1 MNIYVFRVILNTE
14 EDVFRDIEIAT
25 DSNFEEFHQ
34 AIKQAFDF
42 QGEEMASFYMSDDEW
57 TRGDEIPL
65 LDMRE
70 EMDEE
75 ARTMA
80 NTTLSSFIKSPS
92 EKLLYVY
99 DFLRMW
105 IFYVELV
112 AVRKGVPSTI
122 YPKVAMV
129 YGEAPAEDSREIDL
143 MLGMEGEPGGDED
156 DDEYLTGDP
165 ELDEYLREDNDDEGG
180 IGNID
185 DLDDTYY

>member
-1 MNIYVFRVILNTE
+1 MKIYVFRVILNTE
-14 EDVFRDIEIAT
+14 EDIFRDIEIAT
-25 DSNFEEFHQ
+25 ESDFEAFHN

-42 QGEEMASFYMSDDEW
+42 QGEEMASFYMSDDDW
-57 TRGDEIPL
+57 TRGEEIPL

-70 EMDEE
+70 ELDDE

-80 NTTLSSFIKSPS
+80 NSTLSSFITSPS

-105 IFYVELV
+105 IFYIELV
-112 AVRKGVPSTI
+112 AVKKGLPSTI

-129 YGEAPAEDSREIDL
+129 YGDAPAENSREIDL
-143 MLGMEGEPGGDED
+143 MAGIEGEPGDYED
-156 DDEYLTGDP
+156 GEDYLTGDP
-165 ELDEYLREDNDDEGG
+165 ELDEYLRGDDDEEGSL
-180 IGNID
+180 GNID